1 MSSDEIVEEIITPD
15 PTSKG
20 QFLEIVGIQDVV
32 IEETVNVK
40 DAHLDENTDHED
52 ESANTGHTSMHE
64 GLPLLGATS
73 FDELEAV
80 EESVEKASL
89 LKRMAQRF
97 QMIAGNI
104 VSNAVMSS
112 DDKVGALGKL
122 MSELQSRVSGATSG
136 SSHEIEKHFD
146 GKMYHYIVGD
156 IKFSSTDPKT
166 DKEIREKVARVL
178 EKQETKRERGV
189 DFPASDFADV
199 PDREKPST
207 WKLRLAEGSPGNITV
222 SQVARA
228 ITALQPSGFRGERVQ
243 LGSSKATVISK
254 ISSAI
259 GKTGG
264 TDEQKSNLR
273 RRLNA
278 VKGLRSGFKVLKAL
292 DGTPRW
298 LGWVS
303 NNRLDRQGEIL
314 TEKAHLD
321 YIAFLDENPK
331 AAPELWTWHIPGTGR
346 EKRADF
352 WAYLNGFLLLGGTLT
367 DGEAKA
373 IESVDIDPAMSH
385 GFYVLDRSDNLIN
398 KYRTVEVTFLPRSAA
413 ANTWTE
419 FTTLKEQVMEKLTGA
434 RRAMAV
440 QVHGEEVVAALEQE
454 TGDKADLL
462 DELKVQSKAEP
473 EPEKVPVG
481 ETETISDVVSQVV
494 KMVIKEL
501 NPDGLQTA
509 IKALLESG
517 QQTETAI
524 ANLAKRLEA
533 VEQSDDDKI
542 AKQYEPVVGI
552 DWGFRASQ
560 VKETVVEKDAHVLQ
574 KKPSMDWDWL
584 QGMDPRTAEVQQ

>member
-1 MSSDEIVEEIITPD
+1 MSSQSSADTILTIDEIVEEAV
-15 PTSKG
+15 
-20 QFLEIVGIQDVV
+20 E
-32 IEETVNVK
+32 VK
-40 DAHLDENTDHED
+40 AAHLDENTDHED
-52 ESANTGHTSMHE
+52 EDNNTGHTSMHE
-64 GLPLLGATS
+64 DLPLLGATS

-80 EESVEKASL
+80 EEVAERTGL
-89 LKRMAQRF
+89 VKRMVQRF
-97 QMIAGNI
+97 QIIVGNI
-104 VSNAVMSS
+104 MSNVAMSP
-112 DDKVGALGKL
+112 DDKAGALGNL
-122 MSELQSRVSGATSG
+122 MTEFQSRVSGTTSG
-136 SSHEIEKHFD
+136 SSHEIEKYFH
-146 GKMYHYIVGD
+146 GKMYHYIVED
-156 IKFSSTDPKT
+156 IKFSSTLPKT

-189 DFPASDFADV
+189 NFPASDFADV

-243 LGSSKATVISK
+243 LGSSKSTVISK

-331 AAPELWTWHIPGTGR
+331 AAPELWTWHIPGTAR

-352 WAYLNGFLLLGGTLT
+352 WAYLNGFLLLGGELT
-367 DGEAKA
+367 ESEAKA
-373 IESVDIDPAMSH
+373 FESVDIDPAMSH
-385 GFYVLDRSDNLIN
+385 MFYVLNRSDNFIN

-419 FTTLKEQVMEKLTGA
+419 FTTLKERVMEKLTDA
-434 RRAMAV
+434 QRMIAV
-440 QVHGEEVVAALEQE
+440 ELHGEDFVAALEQE
-454 TGDKADLL
+454 TGDKAALL
-462 DELKVQSKAEP
+462 DKLNVQSKGNDEVQEKQGEP
-473 EPEKVPVG
+473 PIEEV
-481 ETETISDVVSQVV
+481 QVV
-494 KMVIKEL
+494 ANLASEVAKVVIEEL
-501 NPDGLQTA
+501 NPSGLQTA

-517 QQTETAI
+517 QQIETAI
-524 ANLAKRLEA
+524 ANITKRLEA
-533 VEQSDDDKI
+533 LEQSDDDKI

-560 VKETVVEKDAHVLQ
+560 VKETVVEKHAHILQ
-574 KKPSMDWDWL
+574 KKPSMNWDWVD
-584 QGMDPRTAEVQQ
+584 GFDPRTEGVQQ

>member
-1 MSSDEIVEEIITPD
+1 MSDKSLDDVLKIADNIVEEMA
-15 PTSKG
+15 G
-20 QFLEIVGIQDVV
+20 
-32 IEETVNVK
+32 VK
-40 DAHLDENTDHED
+40 AAHPDENTDHED
-52 ESANTGHTSMHE
+52 EDNNTGHVSMHE
-64 GLPLLGATS
+64 DLPLLGATS
-73 FDELEAV
+73 FDELEAA
-80 EESVEKASL
+80 EELAEKTGL
-89 LKRMAQRF
+89 VKLMMKRVLM
-97 QMIAGNI
+97 MGGNI
-104 VSNAVMSS
+104 ISSALMSTDEKVS
-112 DDKVGALGKL
+112 ALGGL
-122 MSELQSRVSGATSG
+122 MTGLQSRVSGATSG
-136 SSHEIEKHFD
+136 SGHEIEKHFD

-156 IKFSSTDPKT
+156 TKFSSTLPKT

-189 DFPASDFADV
+189 DFPAGDFADV

-243 LGSSKATVISK
+243 LGSPKATVISK
-254 ISSAI
+254 INSAI

-264 TDEQKSNLR
+264 TDEQKANLR

-314 TEKAHLD
+314 TEEAHLD

-331 AAPELWTWHIPGTGR
+331 AAPELWTWHIPGTAR

-352 WAYLNGFLLLGGTLT
+352 WAYLNGFLLLGGALT

-373 IESVDIDPAMSH
+373 IESIDIDPAMSH
-385 GFYVLDRSDNLIN
+385 GFYVLNRSDNLIN

-419 FTTLKEQVMEKLTGA
+419 FTTLKEQEAMKKLTGK
-434 RRAMAV
+434 RRILAV
-440 QVHGEEVVAALEQE
+440 EVHGEEMVAALEQE

-473 EPEKVPVG
+473 DEKPVD
-481 ETETISDVVSQVV
+481 EMQTIGDLASQVA

-501 NPDGLQTA
+501 NPDGLQLA
-509 IKALLESG
+509 IKTLLENG
-517 QQTETAI
+517 RQNEI
-524 ANLAKRLEA
+524 VMANFTKRLEQL
-533 VEQSDDDKI
+533 EKSDDEKI
-542 AKQYEPVVGI
+542 AEQYQPAIGI
-552 DWGFRASQ
+552 DWGMRASQ
-560 VKETVVEKDAHVLQ
+560 SEKTVVEKDAHVLQ
-574 KKPSMDWDWL
+574 KKPSSDWDWV
-584 QGMDPRTAEVQQ
+584 GGFNPRTQGVQQ

>member
-1 MSSDEIVEEIITPD
+1 M
-15 PTSKG
+15 
-20 QFLEIVGIQDVV
+20 
-32 IEETVNVK
+32 
-40 DAHLDENTDHED
+40 
-52 ESANTGHTSMHE
+52 
-64 GLPLLGATS
+64 
-73 FDELEAV
+73 
-80 EESVEKASL
+80 
-89 LKRMAQRF
+89 
-97 QMIAGNI
+97 
-104 VSNAVMSS
+104 
-112 DDKVGALGKL
+112 
-122 MSELQSRVSGATSG
+122 
-136 SSHEIEKHFD
+136 
-146 GKMYHYIVGD
+146 
-156 IKFSSTDPKT
+156 PKT
-166 DKEIREKVARVL
+166 DKEIREKIARVL

-207 WKLRLAEGSPGNITV
+207 WKLRLAEGNPGNITV

-243 LGSSKATVISK
+243 LGSPKATVISK

-264 TDEQKSNLR
+264 TDEQKDNLR

-303 NNRLDRQGEIL
+303 NNRLDRQGQIL

-331 AAPELWTWHIPGTGR
+331 AAPELWTWHIPGTAR

-352 WAYLNGFLLLGGTLT
+352 WAYLNGFLLLGGILT
-367 DGEAKA
+367 DSEAKA
-373 IESVDIDPAMSH
+373 IESIDIDLAMSH
-385 GFYVLDRSDNLIN
+385 GFYILNEIDNFIN
-398 KYRTVEVTFLPRSAA
+398 KYRTVEVTLLPRSAA

-419 FTTLKEQVMEKLTGA
+419 FTTLKEQEAMNKLTGA

-473 EPEKVPVG
+473 EQEVVE
-481 ETETISDVVSQVV
+481 ETQTISDLASQVA

-501 NPDGLQTA
+501 NPEGLQTA
-509 IKALLESG
+509 IKALLENG
-517 QQTETAI
+517 QRTETAI
-524 ANLAKRLEA
+524 ANLTKRLEA

-542 AKQYEPVVGI
+542 AKQYEPTVGI

-574 KKPSMDWDWL
+574 KKPSSDWDWV
-584 QGMDPRTAEVQQ
+584 QGMDPRTEGVQQ